1 MCISIGAYYLSPST
15 ATFQKLNMNLSLP
28 RKLVLSSVITCGAV
42 FALMTAPLAIMGD
55 QQVGIKIEEESFLN
69 GRLRDVS
76 PPYIVFSTLIS
87 LGAGISVAALMG
99 WKQSNRNSFNYQKK
113 LAQLKEDLQLKE
125 KLLEEFKF
133 SDSNLQSSGLDS
145 YLPNQSAEFIEAQ
158 SSKTSSQ

>member
-1 MCISIGAYYLSPST
+1 
-15 ATFQKLNMNLSLP
+15 MNLSLP

-55 QQVGIKIEEESFLN
+55 QQVGIRIEEESFLN

-76 PPYIVFSTLIS
+76 PPYIV
-87 LGAGISVAALMG
+87 AALMG
-99 WKQSNRNSFNYQKK
+99 WKQSNRNSFNYQEK

-125 KLLEEFKF
+125 KLLEKFKF